1 MIAASFSEF
10 FELAEFYLRKILT
23 KVDYFLIKYRKPWTE
38 EDILKPNET
47 GIIFQNAE
55 QFNKAQDI
63 PINPGGNTNKS
74 DPRLMKL
81 VATDPMSESELVIG

>member
-47 GIIFQNAE
+47 GIIF
-55 QFNKAQDI
+55 
-63 PINPGGNTNKS
+63 
-74 DPRLMKL
+74 
-81 VATDPMSESELVIG
+81 